1 MIPSPPGTAPAEQPS
16 ASLMW
21 NRTPSSRARRTADGG
36 CPNIVR
42 IQIPCGAREVRDFHM
57 RHVKFFPDA
66 HIDSCQYRE
75 RKPPS
80 DAGSAKS
87 ELRVCTNSG
96 HMPVDGVHS
105 IEKTC
110 TYKRVFSIDWKNRR
124 STTRSF
130 FDSFLS
136 FTGWCGVRGSSGVTF
151 PDRKIGKEGERGS
164 TAKRWSRR
172 TEKKC

>member
-75 RKPPS
+75 RKPRLTR
-80 DAGSAKS
+80 DLREANCGSAPIPVTC
-87 ELRVCTNSG
+87 LWMACTRLKRHVLTSAYFPLTG
-96 HMPVDGVHS
+96 KTEGVQQ
-105 IEKTC
+105 
-110 TYKRVFSIDWKNRR
+110 DR
-124 STTRSF
+124 S
-130 FDSFLS
+130 L
-136 FTGWCGVRGSSGVTF
+136 
-151 PDRKIGKEGERGS
+151 
-164 TAKRWSRR
+164 TAS
-172 TEKKC
+172 